1 MGYLSNNELTKLSD
15 AIINT
20 VGYNPALRTVFLSSI
35 NRAFTNLLQV
45 YAANEKI
52 QLDLDL
58 PILNDTLRLT
68 DGSVPFQFWLTKAG
82 QYVQPFPDANKIVQE
97 ALAKIENK
105 SIKSIPITNID
116 SPTAAT
122 VNKIIEEKVVQ
133 QNDMLTFSFL
143 EAGVKAGSGVARLRV
158 VKYENNVPVQGAGG
172 NVTFSGTGWLLT
184 KELLITNHHVINA
197 RQDTEAD
204 ASDADLKLQAANT
217 SVDFDFNSDNMVP
230 NTVYSKNLEAFNEEL
245 DFAIIRLKTPLD
257 KVPSARFPQEILV
270 AANSI
275 PVNIIQH
282 PFGHSKKVAIRNN
295 HIFKTAYPKVFY
307 FTDTEKGSSGSPV
320 FDDSWKIIALHRASQ
335 LVEDVSYQ
343 GKSTGWVNEGIQL
356 KAIFEWLKTEHAL
369 LYAEIT
375 TG

>member
-20 VGYNPALRTVFLSSI
+20 VGYDPALRTVFLSSI

-45 YAANEKI
+45 YTANEKI

-58 PILNDTLRLT
+58 PILNDTIRLT
-68 DGSVPFQFWLTKAG
+68 DGSVPFQFWLTKVG
-82 QYVQPFPDANKIVQE
+82 QYVQPFADANKIVQE

-105 SIKSIPITNID
+105 SIKSIPITNNN

-122 VNKIIEEKVVQ
+122 VNKIIEEKVIQ

-158 VKYENNVPVQGAGG
+158 VKYQNNLPVQGAGG

-197 RQDTEAD
+197 REDAEAD
-204 ASDADLKLQAANT
+204 ASDADIRLQGANT

-230 NTVYSKNLEAFNEEL
+230 VTVYSKSLEAFNEEL
-245 DFAIIRLKTPLD
+245 DFAILRLKVPLD
-257 KVPSARFPQEILV
+257 RVPSARFPQEILV
-270 AANSI
+270 AADSI

-282 PFGHSKKVAIRNN
+282 PFGHSKKVALRNN

-356 KAIFEWLKTEHAL
+356 KAIFEWLKAEHAL